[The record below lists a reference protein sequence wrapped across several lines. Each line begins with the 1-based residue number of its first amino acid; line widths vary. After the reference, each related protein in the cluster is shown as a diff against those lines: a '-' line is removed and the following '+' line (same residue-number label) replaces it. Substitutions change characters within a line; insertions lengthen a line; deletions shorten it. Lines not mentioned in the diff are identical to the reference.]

1 MSSGD
6 TDISSSF
13 VFRLNTIQEPHQEAL
28 RASYQ
33 GRHREASGSGKTATW
48 IYDAVSVHPPPQV
61 EHEVLHGRA
70 CVLVTTIHA
79 IKPRK
84 IPQASSGS
92 SDVLR
97 QLLRTLDFKDAIA
110 IFNKEAA

>member
-1 MSSGD
+1 MYSGD

-13 VFRLNTIQEPHQEAL
+13 VFSLNTIQEPHQEAL
-28 RASYQ
+28 RESYQ
-33 GRHREASGSGKTATW
+33 GRNREASGGGKTVTW
-48 IYDAVSVHPPPQV
+48 IYGPISAHPPPQV
-61 EHEVLHGRA
+61 GYEFLHGRA

-79 IKPRK
+79 IKSRK

-92 SDVLR
+92 SNILR
-97 QLLRTLDFKDAIA
+97 QSLHTFDFKDAIA